1 MQDYISAIND
11 TEALNLR
18 ASHQMLECFRAY
30 DVRGVIGKTI
40 DEHASHRIG
49 YAAGIVMKAKSAIVG
64 YDARATSSKFANSI
78 ALGLNEA
85 GVDVTEIGLCG
96 TEEVYAATVEFGAD
110 VGLMVTASHN
120 PINYN
125 GIKIIGPLARPLEV
139 DSEFSKIAS
148 IARAPLPIAPHK
160 SKLGKRRSASMEARA
175 IYLKKLIEI
184 VKPNNLPAIRVGV
197 DCGHG
202 AVGPTLMALSIK
214 LKSRGSKIEII
225 AYNSDPDPKFP
236 AGIPNP
242 MRRDQ
247 NERLAL
253 WMRRDECHLG
263 VAFDGDFDRCAL
275 LDDKGKLLE
284 GENSVALLART
295 ALLSDPKAAII
306 HDSRVTLAL
315 TESIRSLGGRA
326 TLSMTGHANFKR
338 VLREKDAPYGG
349 EYSGHHY
356 YKDFYYCDSGM
367 LTWLKVAELMAYSG
381 LSLTE
386 LAAPMRKKFYA
397 SGEINFEIK
406 EKELA
411 FEAVY
416 VAYAEKAT
424 SVDDL
429 DGASYTF
436 EDWRFNLRSSQTE
449 DLLRLNVEVRGSSEF
464 CDQNVKKISSLLLK
478 YQRI

>member
-1 MQDYISAIND
+1 MQDYISDIND
-11 TEALNLR
+11 TEALILR
-18 ASHQMLECFRAY
+18 ASHQMLECFKAY
-30 DVRGVIGKTI
+30 DVRGIIGETI

-49 YAAGIVMKAKSAIVG
+49 YAAGIVMTAKSAIVG

-78 ALGLNEA
+78 AIGLNEA
-85 GVDVTEIGLCG
+85 GVDVIEIGLCG

-125 GIKIIGPLARPLEV
+125 GIKIIGPQARPLEI

-148 IARAPLPIAPHK
+148 IARAPLPAQPHK
-160 SKLGKRRSASMEARA
+160 SKLGKRRSAAVEARA
-175 IYLKKLIEI
+175 IYLEKVINI
-184 VKPNNLPAIRVGV
+184 VKPNSLPAIRVGV

-202 AVGPTLMALSIK
+202 AVGPTLMALSMK
-214 LKSRGSKIEII
+214 LRSRGSKIKII
-225 AYNSDPDPKFP
+225 AYNSEPDPKFP

-253 WMRRDECHLG
+253 WMRRDQCHLG

-275 LDDKGKLLE
+275 LDENGKLLE
-284 GENSVALLART
+284 GENTVALLART

-306 HDSRVTLAL
+306 HDLRVTLAL
-315 TESIRSLGGRA
+315 TESIRSFGGRA
-326 TLSMTGHANFKR
+326 IVSMTGHPNFKR
-338 VLREKDAPYGG
+338 VLRKEDAPYGG

-367 LTWLKVAELMAYSG
+367 LTWLKVAELMGCSG
-381 LSLTE
+381 QSLTE
-386 LAAPMRKKFYA
+386 LAAPMRKEFHA
-397 SGEINFEIK
+397 SGEINFEVRNK
-406 EKELA
+406 ALA
-411 FEAVY
+411 FKAVY
-416 VAYAEKAT
+416 VVYAEKAT
-424 SVDDL
+424 LVDDL

-436 EDWRFNLRSSQTE
+436 KDWRFNLRASQTE

-464 CDQNVKKISSLLLK
+464 CDQNVKKISSLLVK
-478 YQRI
+478 CQRI

>member
-1 MQDYISAIND
+1 MQDYISTIND
-11 TEALNLR
+11 TEALSLR
-18 ASHQMLECFRAY
+18 ASHQMLECFKAY
-30 DVRGVIGKTI
+30 DVRGIIGETI

-64 YDARATSSKFANSI
+64 YDARATSSEFANAI
-78 ALGLNEA
+78 AIGLTEA
-85 GVDVTEIGLCG
+85 GVDVIEIGLCG
-96 TEEVYAATVEFGAD
+96 TEEVYAATVGFKAD

-125 GIKIIGPLARPLEV
+125 GIKIIGPQARPLEI

-148 IARAPLPIAPHK
+148 IARAPLPAQPHK
-160 SKLGKRRSASMEARA
+160 SKLGKRRSAAVEARA
-175 IYLKKLIEI
+175 IYLEKVINI
-184 VKPNNLPAIRVGV
+184 VKPNSLPAIRVGV

-202 AVGPTLMALSIK
+202 AVGPTLMALSMK

-225 AYNSDPDPKFP
+225 AYNSEPDPNFP
-236 AGIPNP
+236 TGIPNP
-242 MRRDQ
+242 MRPDQ
-247 NERLAL
+247 NARLAL
-253 WMRRDECHLG
+253 WMLRDECHLG

-275 LDDKGKLLE
+275 LDENGKLLE

-295 ALLSDPKAAII
+295 ALLSDPRAAII
-306 HDSRVTLAL
+306 HDLRVTLAL
-315 TESIRSLGGRA
+315 TESIKSFGGRA
-326 TLSMTGHANFKR
+326 IVCMTGHPNFKR
-338 VLREKDAPYGG
+338 VLRQEDAPYGG

-381 LSLTE
+381 QSLME
-386 LAAPMRKKFYA
+386 LAAPMRKKFHT
-397 SGEINFEIK
+397 SGEINFEIRDK
-406 EKELA
+406 ALA
-411 FEAVY
+411 FRAIY
-416 VAYAEKAT
+416 LAYTKKAT

-464 CDQNVKKISSLLLK
+464 CDQNVKEISSLLVK
-478 YQRI
+478 SQRI

>member
-1 MQDYISAIND
+1 MQDYISDIND
-11 TEALNLR
+11 TEALILR
-18 ASHQMLECFRAY
+18 ASHQMLECFKAY
-30 DVRGVIGKTI
+30 DVRGIIGETI

-78 ALGLNEA
+78 AIGLNEA
-85 GVDVTEIGLCG
+85 GVDVIEIGLCG

-125 GIKIIGPLARPLEV
+125 GIKIIGPQARPLEI

-148 IARAPLPIAPHK
+148 IARAPLPAQPHK
-160 SKLGKRRSASMEARA
+160 SKLGKRRSAAVEARA
-175 IYLKKLIEI
+175 IYLEKVINI
-184 VKPNNLPAIRVGV
+184 VKPNSLPAIRVGV

-202 AVGPTLMALSIK
+202 AVGPTLMALSMK
-214 LKSRGSKIEII
+214 LRSRGSKIKII
-225 AYNSDPDPKFP
+225 AYNSEPDPKFP

-253 WMRRDECHLG
+253 WMRRDQCHLG

-275 LDDKGKLLE
+275 LDENGKLLE
-284 GENSVALLART
+284 GETTVALLART

-306 HDSRVTLAL
+306 HDLRVTLAL
-315 TESIRSLGGRA
+315 TESIRSFGGRA
-326 TLSMTGHANFKR
+326 IVSMTGHPNFKR
-338 VLREKDAPYGG
+338 VLRKEDAPYGG

-367 LTWLKVAELMAYSG
+367 LTWLKVAELMGCSG
-381 LSLTE
+381 QSLTE
-386 LAAPMRKKFYA
+386 LAAPMRKEFHA
-397 SGEINFEIK
+397 SGEINFEVRNK
-406 EKELA
+406 ALA
-411 FEAVY
+411 FKAVY
-416 VAYAEKAT
+416 VVYAEKAT
-424 SVDDL
+424 LVDDL

-436 EDWRFNLRSSQTE
+436 KDWRFNLRASQTE

-464 CDQNVKKISSLLLK
+464 CDQNVKKISSLLVK

>member
-11 TEALNLR
+11 TEALILR
-18 ASHQMLECFRAY
+18 ASHQMLECFKAY
-30 DVRGVIGKTI
+30 DVRGIIGETI

-78 ALGLNEA
+78 AIGLNEA
-85 GVDVTEIGLCG
+85 GVDVIEIGLCG

-125 GIKIIGPLARPLEV
+125 GIKIIGPQARPLEI

-148 IARAPLPIAPHK
+148 IARAPLPAQPHK
-160 SKLGKRRSASMEARA
+160 SKLGKRRSAAVEARA
-175 IYLKKLIEI
+175 IYLEKMINI
-184 VKPNNLPAIRVGV
+184 VKPNSLPAIRVGI

-202 AVGPTLMALSIK
+202 AVGPTLMALSMK
-214 LKSRGSKIEII
+214 LRSRGSKIKII
-225 AYNSDPDPKFP
+225 AYNSEPDPKFP

-253 WMRRDECHLG
+253 WMRRDQCHLG

-275 LDDKGKLLE
+275 LDENGKLLE
-284 GENSVALLART
+284 GENTVALLART

-306 HDSRVTLAL
+306 HDLRVTLAL
-315 TESIRSLGGRA
+315 TESIRSFGGRA
-326 TLSMTGHANFKR
+326 IVSMTGHPNFKR
-338 VLREKDAPYGG
+338 VLRKEDAPYGG

-367 LTWLKVAELMAYSG
+367 LTWLKVAELMGCSG
-381 LSLTE
+381 QSLTE
-386 LAAPMRKKFYA
+386 LAAPMRKEFHA
-397 SGEINFEIK
+397 SGEINFEVRNK
-406 EKELA
+406 ALA
-411 FEAVY
+411 FKAVN
-416 VAYAEKAT
+416 VVYAEKAT
-424 SVDDL
+424 LVDDL

-436 EDWRFNLRSSQTE
+436 KDWRFNLRASQTE

-464 CDQNVKKISSLLLK
+464 CDQNVKKISSLLVK

>member
-1 MQDYISAIND
+1 MQNYISAIND

-18 ASHQMLECFRAY
+18 ASHQMLECFKAY
-30 DVRGVIGKTI
+30 DVRGIIGETI

-49 YAAGIVMKAKSAIVG
+49 YAAGIVMTAKSAIVG

-78 ALGLNEA
+78 AIGLNEA
-85 GVDVTEIGLCG
+85 GVDVIEIGLCG

-125 GIKIIGPLARPLEV
+125 GIKIIGPQARPLEI

-148 IARAPLPIAPHK
+148 IARAPLPAQPHK
-160 SKLGKRRSASMEARA
+160 SKLGKRRSAAVEARD
-175 IYLKKLIEI
+175 IYLEKVINI
-184 VKPNNLPAIRVGV
+184 VKPNSLPAIRVGV

-202 AVGPTLMALSIK
+202 AVGPTLMALSMK
-214 LKSRGSKIEII
+214 LRSRGSKIKII
-225 AYNSDPDPKFP
+225 AYNSKPDPKFP

-253 WMRRDECHLG
+253 WMRRDQCHLG

-275 LDDKGKLLE
+275 LDENGKLLE
-284 GENSVALLART
+284 GENTVALLART

-306 HDSRVTLAL
+306 HDLRVTLAL
-315 TESIRSLGGRA
+315 TESIRSFGGRA
-326 TLSMTGHANFKR
+326 IVSMTGHPNFKR
-338 VLREKDAPYGG
+338 VLRKEDAPYGG

-367 LTWLKVAELMAYSG
+367 LTWLKVAELMGCSG
-381 LSLTE
+381 QSLTE
-386 LAAPMRKKFYA
+386 LAAPMRKEFHA
-397 SGEINFEIK
+397 SGEINFEVRNK
-406 EKELA
+406 ALA
-411 FEAVY
+411 FKAVY
-416 VAYAEKAT
+416 VVYAEKAT
-424 SVDDL
+424 LVDDL

-436 EDWRFNLRSSQTE
+436 KDWRFNLRASQTE

-464 CDQNVKKISSLLLK
+464 CDQNVKKISSLLVK

>member
-11 TEALNLR
+11 TGPPNLR
-18 ASHQMLECFRAY
+18 ASHQMLECFNAY
-30 DVRGVIGKTI
+30 DVRGIIGETI
-40 DEHASHRIG
+40 DKHASHRIG

-78 ALGLNEA
+78 AIGLNEA
-85 GVDVTEIGLCG
+85 GVDVIEIGLCG

-125 GIKIIGPLARPLEV
+125 GIKIIGPQARPLEI

-148 IARAPLPIAPHK
+148 IARAPLPAQPHK
-160 SKLGKRRSASMEARA
+160 SKLGKRRSAAVEARA
-175 IYLKKLIEI
+175 TYLEKVINI
-184 VKPNNLPAIRVGV
+184 VKPNSLPAIRVGV

-202 AVGPTLMALSIK
+202 AVGPTLMALSMK
-214 LKSRGSKIEII
+214 LRSRGSKIKII
-225 AYNSDPDPKFP
+225 AYNSEPDPKFP

-253 WMRRDECHLG
+253 WMRRDQCHLG

-275 LDDKGKLLE
+275 LDENGKLLE
-284 GENSVALLART
+284 GENTVALLART

-306 HDSRVTLAL
+306 HDLRVTLAL
-315 TESIRSLGGRA
+315 TESIRSFGGRA
-326 TLSMTGHANFKR
+326 IVSMTGHPNFKR
-338 VLREKDAPYGG
+338 VLRKEDAPYGG

-367 LTWLKVAELMAYSG
+367 LTWLKVAELMGCSG
-381 LSLTE
+381 QSLTE
-386 LAAPMRKKFYA
+386 LAAPMRKEFHA
-397 SGEINFEIK
+397 SGEINFEVRNK
-406 EKELA
+406 ALA
-411 FEAVY
+411 FKAVY
-416 VAYAEKAT
+416 VVYAEKAT
-424 SVDDL
+424 LVDDL

-436 EDWRFNLRSSQTE
+436 KDWRFNLRASQTE

-464 CDQNVKKISSLLLK
+464 CDQNVKKISSLLVK